1 MWRGSFFFP
10 VGVSSGTGCWRCK
23 AMKDERVMGV
33 FSWHR
38 IAGSKIIC
46 TLAWLL
52 LYNLEIP
59 SGLVPDF
66 SNCSQL
72 VCLSFLLCC
81 FAAGIPSSITNHI
94 QTGLQEQ
101 PPRPQSFITGALGM
115 WDSNSVLDK
124 RTKQLKELIKILL
137 LFRGLAWLCEVQW
150 KKSFGAFI
158 HSLPKKAVWIGL
170 ATETLLSMLLK
181 L

>member
-1 MWRGSFFFP
+1 M
-10 VGVSSGTGCWRCK
+10 CK
-23 AMKDERVMGV
+23 ALKDERVMEV

-66 SNCSQL
+66 SNRSQL

-81 FAAGIPSSITNHI
+81 FAAGIPSSITNRI
-94 QTGLQEQ
+94 KPVLQEQ

-124 RTKQLKELIKILL
+124 GTKQLKELIKILL
-137 LFRGLAWLCEVQW
+137 LFRGLARLCGVQ
-150 KKSFGAFI
+150 
-158 HSLPKKAVWIGL
+158 
-170 ATETLLSMLLK
+170 
-181 L
+181 